1 MLAWPLRGA
10 HPAHTYRYE
19 PRPRC
24 RTPRQRNVPKAPP
37 KAVGPRVGAKTT
49 RRGKAFCA
57 RLASCFSRCR
67 ASASKNA
74 HRQKQRMEQRLKAAG
89 CKGVSLRLLVIDTAV
104 DSKNVLPNSL
114 LRSTHCVVYDSSK
127 ETLKVRQATHMSL
140 VAPGT
145 FTRTRVHDA

>member
-1 MLAWPLRGA
+1 MPDTKPKKRAKGAAKAGGGPL
-10 HPAHTYRYE
+10 
-19 PRPRC
+19 
-24 RTPRQRNVPKAPP
+24 
-37 KAVGPRVGAKTT
+37 VGAKTK

-57 RLASCFSRCR
+57 RLASCFSRCK

-74 HRQKQRMEQRLKAAG
+74 HRQQQRMEQRLKGAG

-127 ETLKVRQATHMSL
+127 ETLKVRQA
-140 VAPGT
+140 
-145 FTRTRVHDA
+145 VHDVRLARTCS